1 MCGFFVN
8 HFRQISAK
16 HIMAENSSL
25 VSNKSHA
32 LGLDRHNNMA
42 TSEDFSSYFVLEVYS
57 NVCVII
63 FIFYI
68 YLQKNSHMMY
78 SLRFYILFKILKF
91 LYQRILRFFFLKER
105 ERWKEKEKK
114 RERFKY
120 HSHCLYAEVNRN
132 GSDNLVLDI
141 PL

>member
-1 MCGFFVN
+1 
-8 HFRQISAK
+8 
-16 HIMAENSSL
+16 MAENSSL

-63 FIFYI
+63 FIFYF

-105 ERWKEKEKK
+105 ERWKEK

>member
-1 MCGFFVN
+1 
-8 HFRQISAK
+8 
-16 HIMAENSSL
+16 
-25 VSNKSHA
+25 
-32 LGLDRHNNMA
+32 MA

-63 FIFYI
+63 FIFYF

-91 LYQRILRFFFLKER
+91 LYQRILRFFSSKR
-105 ERWKEKEKK
+105 EKDGKKKEKK